1 MVRALCRC
9 RLFLTLRGCQAGGDC
24 AGRCPRFGPR
34 AWQRV
39 WQQLR
44 RHLQHRCTRTLVPA
58 GQHGQHD
65 QVDRRGDAAAGQP
78 GQAQPLQEPGRS
90 HQDLCGTRCG
100 LLDRVR
106 AAAGG
111 VAQLKVVVVGVAD
124 KYLSIQAHLQVFEGW
139 LADAAVNEVAVN
151 APGIV
156 QLWKGGVWEQV
167 AAPAVTYGYLQA
179 LGNYLANIS
188 KKPFDEGDPIL
199 SAHLPGGERIELTMP
214 PTAARGM
221 IYLNL
226 RKHTSQSFVL
236 KQFIEQDYFVHTRHV
251 HAVSLSTDARDR
263 LLTQLAP
270 TQRALWDLAQEGD
283 WPTFLTQAVQGQQNL
298 IALIELIPQWERLI
312 TVEDTPEMPLHSH
325 ANSQALFYRRDAHA
339 GERVVGATAKQVLQ
353 AVMRKTPNRVLLAE
367 LRGDETFYYVQNVL
381 NSGHPGGITTVHAN
395 SPTEAFM
402 RIALLI
408 KASDEGRSLA
418 LNEILRLL
426 HTLVHVVVQ
435 LVFDRERGRHVPA
448 IYYDPMQALAVAQ

>member
-1 MVRALCRC
+1 MGA
-9 RLFLTLRGCQAGGDC
+9 
-24 AGRCPRFGPR
+24 
-34 AWQRV
+34 
-39 WQQLR
+39 
-44 RHLQHRCTRTLVPA
+44 
-58 GQHGQHD
+58 
-65 QVDRRGDAAAGQP
+65 
-78 GQAQPLQEPGRS
+78 S
-90 HQDLCGTRCG
+90 
-100 LLDRVR
+100 
-106 AAAGG
+106 
-111 VAQLKVVVVGVAD
+111 D
-124 KYLSIQAHLQVFEGW
+124 KYVSILAHLRAFEGW
-139 LADAAVNEVAVN
+139 LADPDVNEVAVN

-156 QLWKGGVWEQV
+156 QLWKQGIWEQV
-167 AAPAVTYGYLQA
+167 VAPAISFEYLQA
-179 LGNYLANIS
+179 LGNFLANIS
-188 KKPFDEGDPIL
+188 QKPFDEGDPIL
-199 SAHLPGGERIELTMP
+199 SAYLPGGERIEVTMP

-226 RKHTSQSFVL
+226 RKHTSRSFVL
-236 KQFIEQDYFVHTRHV
+236 GQFIDQGYFGHTRHV
-251 HAVSLSTDARDR
+251 HASTLSAEER
-263 LLTQLAP
+263 LRWHAQLDP
-270 TQRALWDLAQEGD
+270 VQGALWDLAQARD
-283 WPTFLTQAVQGQQNL
+283 WPAFLTQAVQGHQNL
-298 IALIELIPQWERLI
+298 IVSGATGSGKTSFIRALIELIPTWERLI

-325 ANSQALFYRRDAHA
+325 ANSQALFYRRDSHA

-448 IYYDPMQALAVAQ
+448 IYYDPMQALAVVQ